1 MEMNMY
7 HVGHLHFI
15 PWIWNLENLKK
26 IWCFCLVTPPT
37 LPPTG
42 ICRPGEA
49 VCRNLQCI
57 NADYR
62 CDGDRDC
69 EDGSDEDPNICNC
82 TYINTMFT
90 YRIVGLLDFSLLTM
104 CNVHLQNIIMI
115 VLQYRY
121 TDMLHL
127 TAYEIQGAKYE
138 LLQCM
143 RPSSKKCLFGNATWG
158 FLDPGRREG
167 NFFFFSKIEV

>member
-1 MEMNMY
+1 M
-7 HVGHLHFI
+7 
-15 PWIWNLENLKK
+15 
-26 IWCFCLVTPPT
+26 TPPT

-49 VCRNLQCI
+49 VCKNLQCI

-90 YRIVGLLDFSLLTM
+90 YRIVGLIDFSLFTM
-104 CNVHLQNIIMI
+104 FVVCIFKTLSWLCFSIYIMI
-115 VLQYRY
+115 CCFWQHIEYKMQNMNY
-121 TDMLHL
+121 Y
-127 TAYEIQGAKYE
+127 YEAILKKMFVSNCCLGFS
-138 LLQCM
+138 
-143 RPSSKKCLFGNATWG
+143 RP
-158 FLDPGRREG
+158 RREG
-167 NFFFFSKIEV
+167 KEIFFLFFKNKLIKLSN